1 MSGVYNI
8 VADLPFAD
16 CLAAGILEQ
25 HARDEDPLALGRIVV
40 LLPTRRG
47 CRSLREAFLRRTNG
61 RPLLLPRL
69 VPLGD
74 IDEGELGVFALDGDP
89 AAIPPIGAVQRN
101 LLLAGLIEAHVSA
114 TRGAGAFEYEDISID
129 QAVRLATAL
138 ASLLDQVQTEQLSF
152 GGLRQLVPDE
162 YAEHWQLTLRFLT
175 ILTEHWPAILAETGH
190 VDPVV
195 YRNARLDRL
204 TQIWRA
210 APPSTPV
217 IAAGSTGSTPATAA
231 LLETVATMPR
241 GAVILPALDQ
251 DLDEESWGR
260 LTPAHPQFQ
269 LSQLL
274 RRLEVTRDEV
284 EEWPVRSTWGRSL
297 VRRPYQPQL
306 LREVMRPAE
315 TTGDPAQLTEIP
327 AAAWNSLERVD
338 CATEQ
343 EEAGVIALIMRGVLA
358 AGSGNLTCALVT
370 PDRQLARRVAAELA
384 RWRIE
389 IDDSAGTPLA
399 NTPPGT
405 FLRLIARAFADRFAP
420 VPLLAMLKHPLAQGG
435 LAPGV
440 FRAQVRRLERAVL
453 RGPRPGP
460 GFAGL
465 IKALRESPG
474 ATPETI
480 EWAAAWAVAVADME
494 RLMAA
499 DTQPLTRLLE
509 AHLAFAECLA
519 AGPNGDGGTAL
530 WRGDAGEGVAVFLA
544 EIIEAAATVPRVATD
559 RYPALLE
566 ALMAGRAVRPRYGQ
580 HPRLAIL
587 GPLEVRLQQYDV
599 MILGGLNEGTWPPE
613 QETDPWMSRQM
624 RSSFGLS
631 PTDRR
636 IGQSAHDFSVA
647 FCAAQVYLTR
657 ARRVDGTPTVASR
670 WLMRLDNIRR
680 AGGGD
685 EAAADSS
692 WPNWWQRIDHGSAVP
707 APQERP
713 PAPRPPVAAR
723 PRKLSVTQ
731 VERWLRDP
739 YEIYAKHV
747 LRLRLLDP
755 IDAEP
760 GAAEYG
766 QMVHAVLDCFI
777 QTFPSGDLPADA
789 LAQLLAIGEDVLS
802 PLRVRPGVWAF
813 WWPRFQRIAQWFV
826 ETEQVYR
833 RDVESSVTEIR
844 GELTLDGP
852 GGPFVLSAVADR
864 IDRLAGG
871 RAAIID
877 YKTGGVPR
885 PVEIEAGLAP
895 QLPLEAGIVRHGG
908 FEGLGA
914 MSVAALAYWRLR
926 GGVPGGQIIPVD
938 GEPDNL
944 SDQALAGLRRLI
956 DAFDDESTA
965 YVCRPR
971 PDIAP
976 RFSDYIHLARVPGW
990 ASMSDDAT

>member
-8 VADLPFAD
+8 AADLPFAD
-16 CLAAGILEQ
+16 YLAAGILEQ
-25 HARDEDPLALGRIVV
+25 YARDEDPLALGRTLV

-61 RPLLLPRL
+61 RPMLLPRL

-74 IDEGELGVFALDGDP
+74 IDEEELGVFALDEDP
-89 AAIPPIGAVQRN
+89 AGSPPIGAVRRN
-101 LLLAGLIEAHVSA
+101 LLLAELIESHVSA

-152 GGLRQLVPDE
+152 DGLRQLVPSE

-175 ILTEHWPAILAETGH
+175 ILTEHWPAILAESGN

-195 YRNARLDRL
+195 HRNARLDRL
-204 TQIWRA
+204 TQTWLT

-217 IAAGSTGSTPATAA
+217 IAAGSTGSVPATAA
-231 LLETVATMPR
+231 LLEAIANAALGT
-241 GAVILPALDQ
+241 VILPGLDQ
-251 DLDEESWGR
+251 DLDKESWDC
-260 LTPAHPQFQ
+260 LTPAHPQYQ
-269 LSQLL
+269 LAQLL
-274 RRLEVTRDEV
+274 RRLGVMRDEV
-284 EEWPVRSTWGRSL
+284 DDWPVRSAGGRSL
-297 VRRPYQPQL
+297 ARRPQRLQL
-306 LREVMRPAE
+306 LREAMRPAE

-327 AAAWNSLERVD
+327 APAWDSLERID
-338 CATEQ
+338 CATDQ

-358 AGSGNLTCALVT
+358 AGSGDLTCALVT

-399 NTPPGT
+399 DTPPGT
-405 FLRLIARAFADRFAP
+405 FLRLVARAFADQFAP
-420 VPLLAMLKHPLAQGG
+420 VPLLAMLKHPLALGG
-435 LAPGV
+435 EAPGAL
-440 FRAQVRRLERAVL
+440 RAQVRRLERAVL
-453 RGPRPGP
+453 RGPRPAP
-460 GFAGL
+460 GFTGL
-465 IKALRESPG
+465 IEALQVSPK

-480 EWAAAWAVAVADME
+480 KWAETWAAAAADMA

-499 DTQPLTRLLE
+499 PTQPLAGLLE
-509 AHLAFAECLA
+509 AHLAFAERLA

-530 WRGDAGEGVAVFLA
+530 WQGDAGEAAAAFVKEAV
-544 EIIEAAATVPRVATD
+544 EAAATVRRVATD
-559 RYPALLE
+559 RYPALLD
-566 ALMAGRAVRPRYGQ
+566 ALMAGRVVRPRYGQ

-587 GPLEVRLQQYDV
+587 GPLEARLQQHDV

-613 QETDPWMSRQM
+613 PDADPWMSRQM

-631 PTDRR
+631 PIDRR

-647 FCAAQVYLTR
+647 FCATQVYLTR
-657 ARRVDGTPTVASR
+657 AQRVEGTPTVASR
-670 WLMRLDNIRR
+670 WLTGLDNVRR
-680 AGGGD
+680 VVAGDMTAG
-685 EAAADSS
+685 SR
-692 WPNWWQRIDHGSAVP
+692 WPAWWQRIDHGLPVLAL
-707 APQERP
+707 QERP

-731 VERWLRDP
+731 IERWLRDP

-747 LRLRLLDP
+747 LQLKLLDP

-766 QMVHAVLDCFI
+766 QLVHKVLARFVRA
-777 QTFPSGDLPADA
+777 FPSGGLPADA
-789 LAQLLAIGEDVLS
+789 LERLLAIGEEELS
-802 PLRVRPGVWAF
+802 PLRARPGVWAF
-813 WWPRFQRIAQWFV
+813 WWPRFRRIARWFV
-826 ETEQVYR
+826 ETERGYR
-833 RDVESSVTEIR
+833 PEIEGSVTEIR

-852 GGPFVLSAVADR
+852 RGPFVLSAVADR
-864 IDRLAGG
+864 IDRLASGG
-871 RAAIID
+871 AVIID
-877 YKTGGVPR
+877 YKTGAPPR
-885 PVEIEAGLAP
+885 AVEIEAGLAP
-895 QLPLEAGIVRHGG
+895 QLPLEAGIARHGG
-908 FEGLGA
+908 FEAVGA
-914 MSVAALAYWRLR
+914 TPVAALVYWRLR
-926 GGVPGGQIIPVD
+926 GGDAGGEIIPVA
-938 GEPDNL
+938 GEPDDL
-944 SDQALAGLRRLI
+944 SDQALGGLQRLI
-956 DAFDDESTA
+956 AAFDDESTA

-990 ASMSDDAT
+990 ASADDDAT